1 LTARAIA
8 VDTPRDYLDN
18 VVGKAPFSPGTAL
31 GMIGFLLRFVGLWLT
46 AGALVALVI
55 DATKSIAGSSLT
67 VTPLGLA
74 WANLSQSSLMS
85 TQQFVQQRIE
95 TYVGHWLWD
104 PVIQSILLLPTWV
117 VLGAIGL
124 LLTYLGS
131 RKRLRATY
139 G

>member
-1 LTARAIA
+1 
-8 VDTPRDYLDN
+8 
-18 VVGKAPFSPGTAL
+18 
-31 GMIGFLLRFVGLWLT
+31 MIGFILRFVGLWVT

-55 DATKSIAGSSLT
+55 DATKTIAASSLT
-67 VTPLGLA
+67 LTPLGLA
-74 WANLSQSSLMS
+74 WANLNQSSLMS
-85 TQQFVQQRIE
+85 AQEFIQQKIE

-117 VLGAIGL
+117 VLGVLGL

-131 RKRLRATY
+131 RKRLKASY